1 MLFVSHRADSTPRAR
16 HADRFV
22 NKHTKNSRRMLT
34 AITLSV
40 ALSATSLPA
49 YAQPTNPDDAHIA
62 QAHNDVDSRS
72 ADVASLATSLS
83 QTEADIARLENEMG
97 GLREAVNKALVDL
110 HDAQA
115 TAERA
120 RQESKAARA
129 ELDDTQAKMTKAQ
142 ATLDE
147 ISRTAYRGG
156 GTGAPIGEI
165 SGSRNSEDSL
175 DRQTFLRVQ
184 TEKQRAAIAELDRLR
199 TEKANNESALREA
212 RKIAEQR
219 EQEAADA
226 EAHARQAIET
236 NGAALQEKQAH
247 RQQLVERR
255 DSAQSQL
262 DSARGTVSTLE
273 GQRQEY
279 LDYERSKQQRAEAE
293 QQAREATA
301 ASDQAQQQA
310 QQARQEATAAAQ
322 AAEEATQA
330 AQQATAPQAPA
341 TGNEQTTR
349 PEQGPSA
356 QELEQQRRAQE
367 AARKAAEEAAAKK
380 AEAERAEAEAAQRAE
395 AEAQAQQ
402 AREAAAAAASVAAA
416 AVIAATA
423 PNHTALDN
431 PYPTDEEAADAVV
444 AAQQQPTA
452 GNDAATGD
460 TVSQTT
466 EGTTDGDNDVI
477 GGLINL
483 LDQITE
489 GTTKAPQT
497 ARDIT
502 AATTQVVSGSRD
514 EKIEAVINRAMSQ
527 LGTPYAWGGGDAN
540 GPTLGIRD
548 GGVADA
554 HGDYNKY
561 GFDCSGLVLYAFAAA
576 GISLPHYTGYQYQRG
591 TKVSPSDMQRG
602 DLIFYGPNAENHVAI
617 YLGDGQMIEA
627 PQSGSTVKI
636 SPVRWGG
643 MSPYVVRMI

>member
-1 MLFVSHRADSTPRAR
+1 MLFASHRADSTPRAR
-16 HADRFV
+16 FADRFI
-22 NKHTKNSRRMLT
+22 NKQTTSSRQILT
-34 AITLSV
+34 AFTLSV
-40 ALSATSLPA
+40 ALTATSLPA

-62 QAHNDVDSRS
+62 QAHSDVDSRS

-83 QTEADIARLENEMG
+83 QTEAEIARLENEMG

-120 RQESKAARA
+120 RQDAKAARA

-156 GTGAPIGEI
+156 GAGAPIGEI

-199 TEKANNESALREA
+199 TERANNESALREA
-212 RKIAEQR
+212 RKVAEKR

-236 NGAALQEKQAH
+236 NGAALQSKQAQ
-247 RQQLVERR
+247 RTQLVEQR
-255 DSAQSQL
+255 DNAQNQL
-262 DSARGTVSTLE
+262 DSARGTVGTLE

-279 LDYERSKQQRAEAE
+279 LDYERSKQQKAEAE
-293 QQAREATA
+293 QQAREAEA
-301 ASDQAQQQA
+301 ATDQAQQQA
-310 QQARQEATAAAQ
+310 QQAQQEAAAAAR
-322 AAEEATQA
+322 AAEEATKA
-330 AQQATAPQAPA
+330 AQ
-341 TGNEQTTR
+341 ETT
-349 PEQGPSA
+349 PEQGLSA
-356 QELEQQRRAQE
+356 QELEPQRKAQE

-380 AEAERAEAEAAQRAE
+380 ADAERAEAKAAQRAE

-402 AREAAAAAASVAAA
+402 AREAAAAAASAAAA

-431 PYPTDEEAADAVV
+431 PYPTDEAAADAVV

-452 GNDAATGD
+452 GNDTAPGNTH
-460 TVSQTT
+460 SQTT

-576 GISLPHYTGYQYQRG
+576 GISLPHYTGYQYQHG